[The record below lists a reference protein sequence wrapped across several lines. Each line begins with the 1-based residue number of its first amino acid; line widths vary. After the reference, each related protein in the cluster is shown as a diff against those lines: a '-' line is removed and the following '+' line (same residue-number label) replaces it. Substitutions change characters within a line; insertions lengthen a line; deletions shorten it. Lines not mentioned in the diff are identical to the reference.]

1 MNRSS
6 LFRSLGVVALLGLA
20 ACGVTKRTP
29 EGAGGSLDPATPT
42 VDAAFAAK
50 EPTVMDREMDPER
63 SACDTDATLDLPL
76 GLTRWTTVEEATAA
90 LHGTAL
96 FPDPATLPEGSIFHE
111 AYYNAGMQGQF
122 KQSTIGVI
130 YFGPAVA
137 GETKLNE
144 IAVMMY
150 NSAFKEL
157 PPRTPAQE
165 LRIRGLKAYGFNVP
179 FEEGIHSV
187 MWREGCR
194 YHSVISKLPAKE
206 IVRIAE
212 GLKLAP
218 ERPDTATDALATPT
232 AVTERR

>member
-6 LFRSLGVVALLGLA
+6 LCRSLGVVALLGLA
-20 ACGVTKRTP
+20 ACGTAKTP
-29 EGAGGSLDPATPT
+29 PDGAEGSLNPATPT

-50 EPTVMDREMDPER
+50 EPTALDREMDPER
-63 SACDTDATLDLPL
+63 SACDTDATLALPL
-76 GLTRWTTVEEATAA
+76 GLTRWTTLEEATAA

-96 FPDPATLPEGSIFHE
+96 FPDPATLPEGSVFHE
-111 AYYNAGMQGQF
+111 AYYNAGIQGQF

-165 LRIRGLKAYGFNVP
+165 IRIRGIQAFGFNVP

-212 GLKLAP
+212 GLKPAP
-218 ERPDTATDALATPT
+218 ERPDGAAGAAATPT
-232 AVTERR
+232 GASERR

>member
-1 MNRSS
+1 MNRFS
-6 LFRSLGVVALLGLA
+6 LSASLCAVALLSLA
-20 ACGVTKRTP
+20 ACSSAKNAL
-29 EGAGGSLDPATPT
+29 EGARGSLNPATPT
-42 VDAAFAAK
+42 IDAAFAAK
-50 EPTVMDREMDPER
+50 DPTVMDREMDPER
-63 SACDTDATLDLPL
+63 SACDTDATLALPL

-165 LRIRGLKAYGFNVP
+165 IRIRGLKAYGFNVP

-194 YHSVISKLPAKE
+194 YHSVISKLPAKQ

-218 ERPDTATDALATPT
+218 ERPDGATDAPATPT
-232 AVTERR
+232 GSTEGR

>member
-6 LFRSLGVVALLGLA
+6 LSRSLGVVALLGLA

-63 SACDTDATLDLPL
+63 SACDTDATLALPL

-90 LHGTAL
+90 LRGTAL
-96 FPDPATLPEGSIFHE
+96 FPDPATLPEGSVFHE

-212 GLKLAP
+212 GLKVAP
-218 ERPDTATDALATPT
+218 ERADAAAGDPATPT
-232 AVTERR
+232 ATTER